1 MSTTARKKCNVG
13 KENIL
18 IQNKYE
24 LYQIIYMT
32 DDEKIQLAEFI
43 ADLVVSRLNSQFDF
57 KVATQEVDNSDNILI
72 DDLLSG
78 QTTLIDD
85 TEEIL
90 IAELA
95 RLTTLLSIYEDKE
108 QYEKAKIIKNKIKF
122 ITNKLNNL

>member
-1 MSTTARKKCNVG
+1 
-13 KENIL
+13 
-18 IQNKYE
+18 
-24 LYQIIYMT
+24 MT

-57 KVATQEVDNSDNILI
+57 KVTTNKQVDDGINLLI

-78 QTTLIDD
+78 KTKISDD
-85 TEEIL
+85 IEEHL

-108 QYEKAKIIKNKIKF
+108 QYEKAKIIENKIK
-122 ITNKLNNL
+122 IVTNKLNNL

>member
-1 MSTTARKKCNVG
+1 MKNGNTK
-13 KENIL
+13 
-18 IQNKYE
+18 
-24 LYQIIYMT
+24 QIRNLSDNMN
-32 DDEKIQLAEFI
+32 DNEKIKLAEFI

-57 KVATQEVDNSDNILI
+57 KVTTQEVDNSDNILI

-95 RLTTLLSIYEDKE
+95 RLTTLLSIYEYKE
-108 QYEKAKIIKNKIKF
+108 QYEKAKIIQSKINIINK
-122 ITNKLNNL
+122 KLNNL

>member
-57 KVATQEVDNSDNILI
+57 KVTTQEVDNSDNILI